1 MRRFLTLGL
10 LSAMIVPAI
19 CHGAEGVPP
28 LAERAAWFQH
38 ARFGLFIHFGLFSQ
52 IGKGE
57 WIRESGQIPLGEYNK
72 LLAQFNPA
80 EFNAAEWV
88 GLAKRAGQKYL
99 VLITKHHDGFC
110 LFDSRLSD
118 YTVMHTPFKRD
129 IVREIA
135 GECHRQGLR
144 LGLYYSIMDWHHP
157 DYVPRRPWEKDR
169 SVEGANYD
177 RYLEYMRGQL
187 RELMTNYGK
196 VDVLWFDGGWEHTSP
211 ADSKKHQSIIH
222 MARQLQPQ
230 ILVNDRANIDGD
242 FGTPEQFIPA
252 TGVRDKDGRPMV
264 WEACLT
270 LSTGHG
276 SFAPTAWWGYDRNE
290 TLFKP
295 TAEVLQELVN
305 VASKGG
311 NFLLNI
317 GPMPN
322 GKIRPEEVE
331 CLTRIGPWMAKY
343 GESIYGSEPS
353 PFLLLKFFGRVTQKA
368 NRLFVHVF
376 DWPADRRL
384 ALPGLKT
391 PVTKAYLMGDPA
403 ATLAVDQKPAGDE
416 VVLSLPP
423 QAPHPMDSVIV
434 VELGGPAKVVPVE
447 IAPAA
452 DGGIDLPS
460 AYAEIQAQHGQRAK
474 LLSRD
479 GRVYIGNW
487 SNPSDVAVWNF
498 HLAAVGNYDVRV
510 DGTPASDKAAGQQVR
525 VSSGDAKVV
534 GKITADGVA
543 IDQPLK
549 LAAGKVTVRVELIDA
564 KRTGPSVLDLFGV
577 RLIPR
582 N

>member
-1 MRRFLTLGL
+1 MRRVLSVGL

-19 CHGAEGVPP
+19 CCGAEGVAP
-28 LAERAAWFQH
+28 LAERAAWFQD

-57 WIRESGQIPLGEYNK
+57 WIRDSGQIPLSEYNK
-72 LLAQFNPA
+72 LVAQFNPK
-80 EFNAAEWV
+80 EFSAAQWV
-88 GLAKRAGQKYL
+88 GLAKQAGQKYL

-129 IVREIA
+129 VVREIA
-135 GECHRQGLR
+135 DECHRQGIH

-157 DYVPRRPWEKDR
+157 DYVPRRPWEKNR
-169 SVEGANYD
+169 STKGANYD
-177 RYLEYMRGQL
+177 RYLAYMRGQL

-211 ADSKKHQSIIH
+211 ADNKKHLAIID
-222 MARQLQPQ
+222 MARQLQPG
-230 ILVNDRANIDGD
+230 ILVNDRANIGGD

-252 TGVRDKDGRPMV
+252 TGVKDKDGRPMV

-276 SFAPTAWWGYDRNE
+276 SFAPVAWWGYDRNE
-290 TLFKP
+290 TVFKP

-322 GKIRPEEVE
+322 GKIRPEEVG
-331 CLTRIGPWMAKY
+331 CLTRIGEWTAKY
-343 GESIYGSEPS
+343 GESIYGSQAS
-353 PFLLLKFFGRVTQKA
+353 PFGLLKFFGRVTQKE

-376 DWPADRRL
+376 DWPADGRL
-384 ALPGLKT
+384 TLPGLKT
-391 PVTKAYLMGDPA
+391 PVTKAYLLGDPA

-423 QAPHPMDSVIV
+423 KAPDSMDSVIV
-434 VELGGPAKVVPVE
+434 VELDGAAKVVPVE
-447 IAPAA
+447 IAPAS
-452 DGGIDLPS
+452 DGAIDLPS

-474 LLSRD
+474 LLSRG

-498 HLAAVGNYDVRV
+498 HLAAPGTYAVRV
-510 DGTPASDKAAGQQVR
+510 DGKPAQDKASGQQVR
-525 VSSGDAKVV
+525 VSSGDEKVV
-534 GKITADGVA
+534 GKITAEGVQ

-549 LAAGKVTVRVELIDA
+549 LAAGRVTIRVELIDA
-564 KRTGPSVLDLFGV
+564 KRTGPAVLDLFGV
-577 RLIPR
+577 RLVPR
-582 N
+582 K

>member
-1 MRRFLTLGL
+1 
-10 LSAMIVPAI
+10 
-19 CHGAEGVPP
+19 
-28 LAERAAWFQH
+28 
-38 ARFGLFIHFGLFSQ
+38 
-52 IGKGE
+52 
-57 WIRESGQIPLGEYNK
+57 
-72 LLAQFNPA
+72 
-80 EFNAAEWV
+80 
-88 GLAKRAGQKYL
+88 
-99 VLITKHHDGFC
+99 
-110 LFDSRLSD
+110 
-118 YTVMHTPFKRD
+118 MHTPLKRD

-135 GECHRQGLR
+135 DACHRQGIR

-169 SVEGANYD
+169 SAEGANYD

-196 VDVLWFDGGWEHTSP
+196 VDVLWFDGGWEHASP
-211 ADSKKHQSIIH
+211 EDSKKHQAIIH
-222 MARQLQPQ
+222 MARQLQPE
-230 ILVNDRANIDGD
+230 ILVNDRANIGGD

-252 TGVRDKDGRPMV
+252 TGLRDNEGRPMI

-290 TLFKP
+290 TVFKP
-295 TAEVLQELVN
+295 TVEVLQELVN

-311 NFLLNI
+311 NLLLNI

-322 GKIRPEEVE
+322 GNIRPEEVE

-343 GESIYGSEPS
+343 GESIYGSGPS
-353 PFLLLKFFGRVTQKA
+353 PFRLLKFFGRVTQKE

-384 ALPGLKT
+384 TLPGLKT

-403 ATLAVDQKPAGDE
+403 ATIAVDQKPAADE
-416 VVLSLPP
+416 VAFSLP
-423 QAPHPMDSVIV
+423 QKAPDSMDSVIV
-434 VELGGPAKVVPVE
+434 VELGGPVEVVPVE
-447 IAPAA
+447 IAPAS
-452 DGGIDLPS
+452 DGVIDLPS

-474 LLSRD
+474 LLSRN

-498 HLAAVGNYDVRV
+498 RLAAPGKYDVRV
-510 DGTPASDKAAGQQVR
+510 DGKPASEKAAGQQVR
-525 VSSGDAKVV
+525 VSSGEEKVV
-534 GKITADGVA
+534 GKVTGDGVA

-549 LAAGKVTVRVELIDA
+549 LAAGKVMIRVELIDA
-564 KRTGPSVLDLFGV
+564 KRTGPPVLDLFGV
-577 RLIPR
+577 KLIPR